1 MQPGVPLQGNLDG
14 SRSSL
19 GTSNIFENI
28 YHPQALEKK
37 KQKKRN
43 KIIIKNRKG
52 FIWEGRIRL

>member
-37 KQKKRN
+37 KKKTKQNNN
-43 KIIIKNRKG
+43 KKSK
-52 FIWEGRIRL
+52 RLHMGGQN